1 MYFAA
6 YAILAIGLLAGIWGA
21 IDAMRQIGKGRE

>member
-1 MYFAA
+1 MHIAA
-6 YAILAIGLLAGIWGA
+6 YLILAIGLAAGIWGA